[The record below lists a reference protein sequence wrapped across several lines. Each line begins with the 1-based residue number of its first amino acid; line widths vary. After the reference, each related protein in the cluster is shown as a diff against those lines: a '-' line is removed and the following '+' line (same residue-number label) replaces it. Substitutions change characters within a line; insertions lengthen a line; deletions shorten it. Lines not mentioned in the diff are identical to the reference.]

1 MTLWHDQTSRRE
13 RSQTLEDRDRATIET
28 EQEAQPGSRRA
39 ARERERRAAEALAAG
54 QQHPSGVVDF
64 GDHDLDPDFGAEAGL
79 ASEATTSDIW
89 EALSRA
95 SGQDTAAPAPAPAD
109 RRSARRAAEAAEEQ
123 ARQQS
128 SAMPEG
134 LMERVRDRVL
144 QDHAASAESAPTAQP
159 SAPAAEPATPLTRRQ
174 LRQQQAEQTVDGM
187 PASWFTEAG
196 SAATPAAT
204 PETEIPE
211 AFGGHESGAHRIG
224 AVQASADEADDLEG
238 LPTVRMSAVDRA
250 TLQARLPMTGPVD
263 LPQYFSDPVG
273 DDELAFSSPVLPDLA
288 QPLSQH
294 AAVEDVAR
302 FQPPT
307 VEPVQPWAAQVA
319 GQGRA
324 RAVPLQTWAQQAAAT
339 AAPRVE
345 PDTETGPTDLAGFE
359 ALIARSRGS
368 LAPETG
374 LVVQQPGRQPEEAED
389 PHAGFSGLLSRNVAT
404 PHGSQNALIMPSDPQ
419 PDLTTAVTGTGEQFI
434 TGSMNLSRSLAT
446 TGGTAAHYDSLEV
459 DRLFETPEEP
469 ASGVTPIRAVRAVS
483 SGASTHDVRPRRS
496 RSSALPVVLAIV
508 AGVMAVGVITLL
520 VGSWVLKIF

>member
-13 RSQTLEDRDRATIET
+13 RSQTLEGRDRAMIEA

-64 GDHDLDPDFGAEAGL
+64 GDHDLNADFGAEAGL

-95 SGQDTAAPAPAPAD
+95 SGQAAPAPAPAD
-109 RRSARRAAEAAEEQ
+109 RRSARRAAEAAEAQ

-144 QDHAASAESAPTAQP
+144 QDHAAAVETVSPVQP
-159 SAPAAEPATPLTRRQ
+159 AAPAVDPVKPLTRRQ
-174 LRQQQAEQTVDGM
+174 LRQQQAGQTVDGM
-187 PASWFTEAG
+187 PASWFNEAG
-196 SAATPAAT
+196 LVAAPAAT
-204 PETEIPE
+204 PETELPE
-211 AFGGHESGAHRIG
+211 AFGGHDVGVRQIG
-224 AVQASADEADDLEG
+224 ADQGGDDQG
-238 LPTVRMSAVDRA
+238 LPTVSMSAVDRA

-273 DDELAFSSPVLPDLA
+273 DDELAFSSPVLPDRA

-294 AAVEDVAR
+294 TAAEDVPR

-307 VEPVQPWAAQVA
+307 VEPGQPWAAQVA

-324 RAVPLQTWAQQAAAT
+324 RAVPLQTWAQQAAT
-339 AAPRVE
+339 PVAAPRVE

-359 ALIARSRGS
+359 ALVARSRGT

-374 LVVQQPGRQPEEAED
+374 LVLQQPGRQPEGADD
-389 PHAGFSGLLSRNVAT
+389 PHAGFSGLLSRDVAT
-404 PHGSQNALIMPSDPQ
+404 PHGYQNALIMPSDPQ

-434 TGSMNLSRSLAT
+434 TGSMNLSRSLAA

-469 ASGVTPIRAVRAVS
+469 ASGVTPIRAARAVS
-483 SGASTHDVRPRRS
+483 SGSSGHDVRPRRS
-496 RSSALPVVLAIV
+496 RSNALPVILAVV
-508 AGVMAVGVITLL
+508 AGVMAVGVLTLL
-520 VGSWVLKIF
+520 VGSWVIGAF